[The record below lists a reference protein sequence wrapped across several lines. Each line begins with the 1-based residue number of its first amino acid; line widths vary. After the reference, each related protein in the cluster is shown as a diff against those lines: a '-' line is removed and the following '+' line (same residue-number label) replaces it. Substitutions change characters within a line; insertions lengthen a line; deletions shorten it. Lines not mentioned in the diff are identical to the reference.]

1 MTAVARELPSAAEVV
16 VMGGGILGL
25 ASAYEL
31 ARDGVE
37 RVVVLER
44 GQLAAAATSRA
55 AAMFNRARPRP
66 GERQM
71 VRDTEAAVA
80 TLEDELGE
88 SLGYH
93 RVGSLKV
100 ATSAAEQATL
110 SALVADCAA
119 EGDDVRVVSAEE
131 AMARTPWLR
140 ADDAD
145 LVAWCP
151 DDGYLDPYLLAT
163 AYRRAARAR
172 GVEVHQG
179 VEVISLSVEG
189 DRVRGVRTSRGDI
202 STPTVLDAAG
212 AWAGLVPQE
221 LGVGLPL
228 APVRSHY
235 WITESAA
242 PFDTSFPVVMLPD
255 ARAYA
260 RPEVGHTIVGIRDA
274 RSAWVTPQDLPAELT
289 GFAFGDDPTG
299 MDAFAEGVGPLLRY
313 APALETAGIKDYVC
327 GPSAYTPDGAFVI
340 GSPAAVRGLVVVGGC
355 CGAGIAHSA
364 GFARAAA
371 ALVTGV
377 EPPYDLSPYD
387 PDRFGTVDSRSDE
400 LCERCAASRSAK
412 TAA

>member
-1 MTAVARELPSAAEVV
+1 
-16 VMGGGILGL
+16 
-25 ASAYEL
+25 
-31 ARDGVE
+31 
-37 RVVVLER
+37 
-44 GQLAAAATSRA
+44 
-55 AAMFNRARPRP
+55 
-66 GERQM
+66 M
-71 VRDTEAAVA
+71 VRDTEATVA
-80 TLEDELGE
+80 ALEDELGE

-100 ATSAAEQATL
+100 ATSAAEKATL
-110 SALVADCAA
+110 SALVADCLA
-119 EGDDVRVVSAEE
+119 EGDDVALVGAEE
-131 AMARTPWLR
+131 AMASTPWLR
-140 ADDAD
+140 ADEGD

-163 AYRRAARAR
+163 AYGRAARAR

-179 VEVISLSVEG
+179 VEVLSLEVQG
-189 DRVRGVRTSRGDI
+189 DRMRGVRTSRGDI

-221 LGVGLPL
+221 VGVGLPL

-235 WITESAA
+235 WITEATR

-260 RPEVGHTIVGIRDA
+260 RPEVGHTIIGIRDA

-289 GFAFGDDPTG
+289 GFAFGEDPTG
-299 MDAFAEGVGPLLRY
+299 MDAFVDGVGPLLRY
-313 APALETAGIKDYVC
+313 APALEATGIKDYVC

-340 GSPAAVRGLVVVGGC
+340 GTPAAVGGLVVVGGC

-371 ALVTGV
+371 ALVTGG

-387 PDRFGTVDSRSDE
+387 PDRFGTVDSRSAE

>member
-1 MTAVARELPSAAEVV
+1 VV

-31 ARDGVE
+31 ARAGVG
-37 RVVVLER
+37 RIVVLER

-71 VRDTEAAVA
+71 VRDTEATVA
-80 TLEDELGE
+80 ELEDELGE
-88 SLGYH
+88 SLGYR

-100 ATSAAEQATL
+100 ATSTAEQQAL
-110 SALVADCAA
+110 AALVADCVA
-119 EGDDVRVVSAEE
+119 EGDDIALVGADE
-131 AMARTPWLR
+131 ATERTPWLR
-140 ADDAD
+140 AGDGD
-145 LVAWCP
+145 LIAWCP
-151 DDGYLDPYLLAT
+151 DDGYVDPYLLAT
-163 AYRRAARAR
+163 AYGRAARER
-172 GVEVHQG
+172 GVQVHQQ
-179 VEVISLSVEG
+179 VEVTAIEAHAG
-189 DRVRGVRTSRGDI
+189 RVAAVRTPSGDI
-202 STPTVLDAAG
+202 AASTVVDAAG
-212 AWAGLVPQE
+212 AWAGLVPRP

-242 PFDTSFPVVMLPD
+242 PFDSSFPVVMLPD

-274 RSAWVTPQDLPAELT
+274 RSAWVTPQELPAELT

-299 MDAFAEGVGPLLRY
+299 MEAFAAGVGPLLGY
-313 APALETAGIKDYVC
+313 MPALAEVGIKDYIC

-340 GSPAAVRGLVVVGGC
+340 GRVAALEGFVAVGGC

-371 ALVTGV
+371 ALVGG
-377 EPPYDLSPYD
+377 EAPPYDLSPYD
-387 PDRFGTVDSRSDE
+387 PDRFGAVDPCSAE
-400 LCERCAASRSAK
+400 LCARCAASRSTK